1 MTSIDPDFGHCAL
14 ILDAL
19 SDPAML
25 VGVDRRILLVNVA
38 ARELF
43 QAPMQGLSVASFL
56 RQPESL
62 SALDKGLEALQSGLE
77 IPQPV
82 EARMFLA
89 SGGRETTLRVQVAA
103 LKQMAGPAALLVT
116 LRDVSQQ
123 EDAEQQRRD
132 FVANV
137 SHELRSP
144 LTALTGFIETL
155 KGPARNDPAAQ
166 EQFLDIM
173 EREAHRMSRLVG
185 DLLSLSRVES
195 AERVRPRDQVS
206 LSDVIQA
213 TLAALRPKTEKH
225 GVQVTVSGDGAMSPV
240 PGDRDQLMQ
249 VFHNLIENA
258 VKYGGAGG
266 RVDIICEQLDSMPGL
281 IGPVQRVTV
290 RDFGD
295 GINPIHLPR
304 LTERFYRVDG
314 HRSRALGG
322 TGLGLAIVKHIINRH
337 RGRFVIQSTL
347 GEGSSFTVKL
357 PVL

>member
-1 MTSIDPDFGHCAL
+1 
-14 ILDAL
+14 
-19 SDPAML
+19 ML
-25 VGVDRRILLVNVA
+25 VGPDRRILLANTA
-38 ARELF
+38 ARDLF

-56 RQPESL
+56 RQPDSL
-62 SALDKGLEALQSGLE
+62 SALDKGFAAVQTGSAA
-77 IPQPV
+77 PHPA

-89 SGGRETTLRVQVAA
+89 SGGREATLRVQVAA
-103 LKQMAGPAALLVT
+103 LAQPVGGAVLLVT

-144 LTALTGFIETL
+144 LTALSGFIETL
-155 KGPARNDPAAQ
+155 KGPARSDPEAQ
-166 EQFLDIM
+166 AQFLDIM
-173 EREAHRMSRLVG
+173 EREAQRMSRLVG
-185 DLLSLSRVES
+185 DLLSLSRVE
-195 AERVRPRDQVS
+195 ALERVRPRDRVS
-206 LSDVIQA
+206 LVEIVEA
-213 TLAALRPKTEKH
+213 TLAALRPKIAEHRVRIIIKD
-225 GVQVTVSGDGAMSPV
+225 DGKLPAI
-240 PGDRDQLMQ
+240 PGDKDQLIQ

-258 VKYGGAGG
+258 VKYGGAGE
-266 RVDIICEQLDSMPGL
+266 RVEITFERLDSLPGM

-295 GINPIHLPR
+295 GIDAIHLPR

-322 TGLGLAIVKHIINRH
+322 TGLGLAIVKHIVNRH
-337 RGRFVIQSTL
+337 RGRFVIHSVR

-357 PVL
+357 PTG